1 MRWDEIGAREMVL
14 GVIFRFRCRNKSGRI
29 YKITG
34 LHFDDRQGNVP
45 FCDVEA
51 CARELWTRVSRIFLL
66 CRKETKGLSEKM
78 EDVSG
83 SFFKIWKFLLVT
95 SLTSKLKG

>member
-1 MRWDEIGAREMVL
+1 VVEST
-14 GVIFRFRCRNKSGRI
+14 KSQV
-29 YKITG
+29 
-34 LHFDDRQGNVP
+34 LHFDDRQGKVP

-83 SFFKIWKFLLVT
+83 SFFKTWKFLLNFEIERMII
-95 SLTSKLKG
+95 

>member
-1 MRWDEIGAREMVL
+1 MVID
-14 GVIFRFRCRNKSGRI
+14 VIFRFRCRNNSGRI

-34 LHFDDRQGNVP
+34 FTFRRQARKLKVP

-83 SFFKIWKFLLVT
+83 SFFKIWKFLLMT
-95 SLTSKLKG
+95 SLTLKLKG

>member
-1 MRWDEIGAREMVL
+1 MVESTQSQVL
-14 GVIFRFRCRNKSGRI
+14 P
-29 YKITG
+29 
-34 LHFDDRQGNVP
+34 FDDRQGKVP

-51 CARELWTRVSRIFLL
+51 CVRELWTRVSRIFLL

-83 SFFKIWKFLLVT
+83 SFFKIWKFLLMT
-95 SLTSKLKG
+95 SLTLKVKG

>member
-1 MRWDEIGAREMVL
+1 MVES
-14 GVIFRFRCRNKSGRI
+14 IKSQV
-29 YKITG
+29 
-34 LHFDDRQGNVP
+34 LHFDDRQGKVP
-45 FCDVEA
+45 ICDVEA

-83 SFFKIWKFLLVT
+83 SF
-95 SLTSKLKG
+95 SKCGNSC